1 MNDIYAKFGSH
12 RCPPMNARKY
22 ASMNQNLGQRRWV
35 GQLTALVVGVLLSQ
49 SLPALA
55 QSKEEKVPYS
65 KFIEYV
71 KAGRIDTVKIREQ
84 QKLAEFKL
92 KDQSE
97 KDEFSEVLLFDKNP
111 ELYGLLRDQKI
122 DFEQIPDPGEN
133 PLLGILTQFFFIIII
148 VFLFLVFLRRTA
160 GSSSGPGQI
169 LNFGKSKARFQME
182 SETGITFVDVA
193 GIEEAKEEL
202 QEVVTFLK
210 QPERFT
216 AVGARIPRGV
226 LLIGPPGTGK
236 TLLAKAI
243 SGEAG
248 VPFFSLSGSEFVE
261 MFVGVGASR
270 VRDLFKKAKE
280 NAPCLVFIDEIDA
293 VGRQRGAGIGGGNDE
308 REQTLNQLLTEM
320 DGFEGNAGIIIIAAT
335 NRPDI
340 LDTALLRPGRFDRQ
354 VTVDL
359 PTFKGRL
366 GILEVHS
373 REKKMAPQVSLEAI
387 ARRTPG
393 FSGAALANLLN
404 EAAILTARRRKDAI
418 TELEVDD
425 AIDRITIG
433 LTMAPCL
440 ESKKKWLIAYHE
452 VGHALLETLL
462 KDADPLNKVTILPR
476 SGGIGGFS
484 QPTYNEERVDSGLY
498 TRAWILDQI
507 TISLGGRAAEVE
519 VFGDAEV
526 TSGASS
532 DIKNVANLARLMVT
546 QYGMSDLGYVALESG
561 DSGDDV
567 FLGGD
572 WGKRAEYSQ
581 DIAVQID
588 QKVREI
594 ALDRYAEARR
604 ILRENRSLMDRLVEV
619 LLERETI
626 EGEEFRQIVLSY
638 GQTVDKKP
646 VFPEPLPLLSSMT

>member
-1 MNDIYAKFGSH
+1 MHQVPPSKAK
-12 RCPPMNARKY
+12 RY

-35 GQLTALVVGVLLSQ
+35 GQLSVLVASVLLSQ
-49 SLPALA
+49 ALPVWA
-55 QSKEEKVPYS
+55 QSKEEDPISYTDFVEH
-65 KFIEYV
+65 IEADEV
-71 KAGRIDTVKIREQ
+71 KSVEIYEKQG
-84 QKLAEFKL
+84 LAKFKL
-92 KDQSE
+92 KEQAE
-97 KDEFSEVLLFDKNP
+97 QDEPSEVLLFNKNP
-111 ELYGLLRDQKI
+111 KLYEILRKNKV

-133 PLLGILTQFFFIIII
+133 PLVNILFQFFFIILI
-148 VFLFLVFLRRTA
+148 VFVFLLVLRRAA

-169 LNFGKSKARFQME
+169 LNFGKSKARFHME
-182 SETGITFVDVA
+182 SETGVTFVDVA

-226 LLIGPPGTGK
+226 LLVGPPGTGK
-236 TLLAKAI
+236 TLLAKAV

-248 VPFFSLSGSEFVE
+248 VPFFSISGSEFVE

-320 DGFEGNAGIIIIAAT
+320 DGFEGNNGIIIIAAT

-404 EAAILTARRRKDAI
+404 EAAILTARRHKDAI

-433 LTMAPCL
+433 MAMAPHL
-440 ESKKKWLIAYHE
+440 DSKKKWLIAYHE

-484 QPTYNEERVDSGLY
+484 QPMYNEERVDSGLY

-507 TISLGGRAAEVE
+507 TILLGGRAAEIE

-526 TSGASS
+526 TIGAGN
-532 DIKNVANLARLMVT
+532 DIQNVADLAREMVA
-546 QYGMSDLGYVALESG
+546 QLGMSDLGYVALESG
-561 DSGDDV
+561 ASGEV
-567 FLGGD
+567 FLGGG
-572 WGKRAEYSQ
+572 WGKPAEYSQ
-581 DIAVQID
+581 EVAKQID
-588 QKVREI
+588 HKVREI
-594 ALDRYAEARR
+594 VMHCYENARR
-604 ILRENRSLMDRLVEV
+604 TLRENRSLVDKLVEV
-619 LLERETI
+619 LLEHETL
-626 EGEEFRQIVLSY
+626 EGDEFRQIVLDY

-646 VFPEPLPLLSSMT
+646 ILPEPLPLSVLS

>member
-1 MNDIYAKFGSH
+1 
-12 RCPPMNARKY
+12 
-22 ASMNQNLGQRRWV
+22 MNQNLGQRRWV
-35 GQLTALVVGVLLSQ
+35 GQLTALVVGVLISQ

-65 KFIEYV
+65 KFVEYV

-111 ELYGLLRDQKI
+111 ELYGLLRDKKV

-148 VFLFLVFLRRTA
+148 VFFFLVFLRRSA
-160 GSSSGPGQI
+160 ESSNGPGQI

-182 SETGITFVDVA
+182 SETGVTFVDVA

-320 DGFEGNAGIIIIAAT
+320 DGFEGNSGIIIIAAT

-532 DIKNVANLARLMVT
+532 DIKSVANLARLMVT

-588 QKVREI
+588 RKVREI
-594 ALDRYAEARR
+594 AMDRYAEARR
-604 ILRENRSLMDRLVEV
+604 ILRENRSLVDRLVEV
-619 LLERETI
+619 LLERETL
-626 EGEEFRQIVLSY
+626 EGEEFRQIVLDY
-638 GQTVDKKP
+638 GQAVDKKP